1 LAGDRRGPGAD
12 RLHRSFAIGLGPVF
26 WLLISEI
33 YPAGVRAC
41 AMSAAAAANWA
52 ANFLVTISFLTLLNA
67 ITNAGTFFVV
77 TFLTVVALMY
87 FWRRVPET
95 KGLRLDEITAHSESA
110 PCTPLTYPS
119 TINL

>member
-1 LAGDRRGPGAD
+1 M
-12 RLHRSFAIGLGPVF
+12 H
-26 WLLISEI
+26 E
-33 YPAGVRAC
+33 
-41 AMSAAAAANWA
+41 SAAVCTAGGGDPADQGERSCGWPPLPHWAAYCSA

-67 ITNAGTFFVV
+67 ITNAGTFFVF

-95 KGLRLDEITAHSESA
+95 KGLRLDGITAHSESA
-110 PCTPLTYPS
+110 PRTPLTYPS

>member
-1 LAGDRRGPGAD
+1 
-12 RLHRSFAIGLGPVF
+12 VF

-67 ITNAGTFFVV
+67 IINAGTFVFVF

-110 PCTPLTYPS
+110 PRTPLTYPS